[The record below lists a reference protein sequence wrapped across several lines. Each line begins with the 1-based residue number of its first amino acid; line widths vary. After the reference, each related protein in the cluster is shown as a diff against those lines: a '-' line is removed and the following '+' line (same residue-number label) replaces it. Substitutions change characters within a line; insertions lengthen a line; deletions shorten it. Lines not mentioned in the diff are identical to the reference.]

1 MCVHTHII
9 QPHGGIEMTDLITRN
24 ELQAAIADGEVTV
37 VDALP
42 ASYFEQLHLPGAVNL
57 FVDEAAARAASV
69 LPDKNAAIVTYCSN
83 EACPN
88 SEGVA
93 RTLTRLGYTDVRK
106 YREGIQDWVAA
117 GLPTES
123 GARAVA

>member
-1 MCVHTHII
+1 
-9 QPHGGIEMTDLITRN
+9 MTVLITRD
-24 ELQAAIADGEVTV
+24 ELRDAIDHHEVVV

-42 ASYFEQLHLPGAVNL
+42 ASYYDQQHLPGARNL
-57 FVDEAAARAASV
+57 FVDEAKERALEV
-69 LPDKNAAIVTYCSN
+69 LPDKDATIVTYCSN

-93 RTLTRLGYTDVRK
+93 RVLTSLGYTNVRK
-106 YREGIQDWVAA
+106 YREGIQDWVEA

-123 GARAVA
+123 TVAAA

>member
-1 MCVHTHII
+1 
-9 QPHGGIEMTDLITRN
+9 MTNLITRD
-24 ELQAAIADGEVTV
+24 ELQAAIAKGEVTV

-57 FVDEAAARAASV
+57 YVEEAADRAATV
-69 LPDKNAAIVTYCSN
+69 LPDKNAAIVAYCSN
-83 EACPN
+83 ESCPN

-106 YREGIQDWVAA
+106 YREGIQDWVEA

-123 GARAVA
+123 GARAAA